1 MRAGAEPYPDNPDCH
16 RASQSSQTDA
26 PSPPTNQIQP
36 PEPPL
41 CERILTQWPPHTTKS
56 ANPNNSTRQ
65 CASESSHRHHR
76 TPPKPPPCEQ
86 ILINRRPEQY
96 REISACPHIRNTTEP
111 THTTLTDAANPT
123 TRMRRHT
130 NHDTSDDKLWPST
143 TKHHGPYPPACTTQ
157 HISQQNL
164 LPRPTTIA
172 TLMTPHT
179 QRDTS
184 HIQSSPTRRYVSES
198 SHSRPPD
205 PLHRTRTRA
214 HLDDIHRGSDS
225 ASANAEST
233 VSVGRRLHRQHG

>member
-1 MRAGAEPYPDNPDCH
+1 MAPSHHEISQPQQLHPAVCERILTQTPPDTTETTTHRHPTRH
-16 RASQSSQTDA
+16 RASQSSHNDT
-26 PSPPTNQIQP
+26 P
-36 PEPPL
+36 
-41 CERILTQWPPHTTKS
+41 
-56 ANPNNSTRQ
+56 
-65 CASESSHRHHR
+65 
-76 TPPKPPPCEQ
+76 TPPSQPIPPVRPSPCEQ
-86 ILINRRPEQY
+86 ILTNRRPEQY

-130 NHDTSDDKLWPST
+130 NHDTSDDKPWPST
-143 TKHHGPYPPACTTQ
+143 TNHHGPYPPACTTQ

-214 HLDDIHRGSDS
+214 HLDDIHHGSDS
-225 ASANAEST
+225 ASADAENT

>member
-1 MRAGAEPYPDNPDCH
+1 MRANPHKPTPPARQPTKSSHPNRHCVSASSH
-16 RASQSSQTDA
+16 NGPLTPRNQTTPTTPPGSVRA
-26 PSPPTNQIQP
+26 N
-36 PEPPL
+36 
-41 CERILTQWPPHTTKS
+41 PHTDT
-56 ANPNNSTRQ
+56 AG
-65 CASESSHRHHR
+65 HHR
-76 TPPKPPPCEQ
+76 NHHPPPSDPPPCEP
-86 ILINRRPEQY
+86 ILTNRRPEQY

-111 THTTLTDAANPT
+111 THTTLTDAADPT
-123 TRMRRHT
+123 IRMRRHT
-130 NHDTSDDKLWPST
+130 NHDTSDDKPWPST

-184 HIQSSPTRRYVSES
+184 HIKSSPTRRYVSES

-205 PLHRTRTRA
+205 LLHRTRTRA

-225 ASANAEST
+225 ASADAEST

>member
-1 MRAGAEPYPDNPDCH
+1 MTPRPHQASRFRQSARH
-16 RASQSSQTDA
+16 RVSKSSQIDA
-26 PSPPTNQIQP
+26 
-36 PEPPL
+36 
-41 CERILTQWPPHTTKS
+41 R
-56 ANPNNSTRQ
+56 NN
-65 CASESSHRHHR
+65 H
-76 TPPKPPPCEQ
+76 
-86 ILINRRPEQY
+86 
-96 REISACPHIRNTTEP
+96 REISACPHIRNATEP

-143 TKHHGPYPPACTTQ
+143 TNHHGPYPPVCTTQ
-157 HISQQNL
+157 HISQQTL
-164 LPRPTTIA
+164 LPRPATIV
-172 TLMTPHT
+172 TRMTPHT

-184 HIQSSPTRRYVSES
+184 HIKSSPTRRYVSES

-205 PLHRTRTRA
+205 LLHRTRTRA